1 MGMDADRLAR
11 IDTRLARYVDEG
23 RLAGWQVLVMRRGQ
37 TVHSSVHGSRDLE
50 AGLPVEPDTLWRIYS
65 MTKPVTAVA
74 AMQLYEQGLVRLNNE
89 VARYL
94 PEFADMRVLVGGN
107 AEQPKTVP
115 ATEPVRLWHLLTRT
129 AGLTYAF
136 TRSSVLDE
144 MYSARGADQLVD
156 WEADLAEMCRRWGS
170 LPLLFEPG
178 TGWNYAVAT
187 DVLGRVAEVVNGQR
201 LDDVFAERIFAPL
214 GMKETRWWVDADD
227 AGRLAALYVPHPAT
241 GQAVRYDELG
251 RHSFERPTMLSG
263 GGGLVSTAADYAR
276 FTSMLVPWRRT
287 RGRARARTSD
297 AGVHDAQPPAR
308 WRLARLARA
317 RAIRGD
323 DLRRHRVRVGLRGVG
338 GPGRDKGDRDAGR
351 VHVGR
356 PREHGVLGR
365 PGRAGDGALL
375 HAAGAVQHVPD
386 SDGAAAA
393 GVRGV
398 GGVGAGNTLF
408 TCHPCVGDTSSGK
421 RAVR

>member
-144 MYSARGADQLVD
+144 MYRARGADQLVD

-276 FTSMLVPWRRT
+276 FTSMLV
-287 RGRARARTSD
+287 
-297 AGVHDAQPPAR
+297 H
-308 WRLARLARA
+308 
-317 RAIRGD
+317 
-323 DLRRHRVRVGLRGVG
+323 G
-338 GPGRDKGDRDAGR
+338 GELEGER
-351 VHVGR
+351 
-356 PREHGVLGR
+356 VLGPR
-365 PGRAGDGALL
+365 TLAYMTRNHLPGGGSLASLGRGQFAETTYDGIGFGLGFGVSVDPVATRVTATPGEFTWGGLASTAFWVDPVEQVTAHFYTQLVPSSTFPIRTELRQLVYAAL
-375 HAAGAVQHVPD
+375 
-386 SDGAAAA
+386 
-393 GVRGV
+393 V
-398 GGVGAGNTLF
+398 G
-408 TCHPCVGDTSSGK
+408 
-421 RAVR
+421 